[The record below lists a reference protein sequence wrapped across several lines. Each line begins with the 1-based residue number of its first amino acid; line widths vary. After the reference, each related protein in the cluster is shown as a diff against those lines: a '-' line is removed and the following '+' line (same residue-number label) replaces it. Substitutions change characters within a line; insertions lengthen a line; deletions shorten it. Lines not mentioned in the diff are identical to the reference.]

1 MTLRGPLST
10 GGAGCSD
17 CEHRCATRC
26 ATNHKQETKATTTT
40 TTNQTPDVPLPAG
53 TTVHGDFDQW
63 GYEFRNI
70 WGDDRR
76 VDATDISLAP
86 CAAQLPDGSIDTE
99 GAVADSPPQIFI
111 DEVRADGARCE
122 CLRVSVEGAL
132 NLAADLLKLADV
144 IKGWIAAAAVPG
156 PTLPQ

>member
-1 MTLRGPLST
+1 
-10 GGAGCSD
+10 
-17 CEHRCATRC
+17 
-26 ATNHKQETKATTTT
+26 
-40 TTNQTPDVPLPAG
+40 LPAG

-99 GAVADSPPQIFI
+99 GGSRFLGFRGPPPVF
-111 DEVRADGARCE
+111 
-122 CLRVSVEGAL
+122 
-132 NLAADLLKLADV
+132 
-144 IKGWIAAAAVPG
+144 
-156 PTLPQ
+156 

>member
-1 MTLRGPLST
+1 
-10 GGAGCSD
+10 
-17 CEHRCATRC
+17 
-26 ATNHKQETKATTTT
+26 
-40 TTNQTPDVPLPAG
+40 LPAG

-99 GAVADSPPQIFI
+99 GAVADSPPQIFS

-132 NLAADLLKLADV
+132 NLAADLLKLVDV
-144 IKGWIAAAAVPG
+144 IHTSDAGHFVPWEKPEAVARALKPFLRVQRAA
-156 PTLPQ
+156 